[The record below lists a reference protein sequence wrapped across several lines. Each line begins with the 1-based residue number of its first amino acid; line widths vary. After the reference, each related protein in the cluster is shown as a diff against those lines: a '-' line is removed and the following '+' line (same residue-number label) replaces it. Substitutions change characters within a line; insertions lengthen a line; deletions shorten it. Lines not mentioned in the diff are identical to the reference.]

1 MGTSNTQAQSV
12 AEEVSEALRRIE
24 TILEDS
30 PALIGSSGE
39 REALPCEAVAL
50 LRRGVSLLRNGAV
63 GLSVLPVHR
72 DLTTNEAADILNV
85 SRPYLV
91 RLLDEG
97 KIPFHRVGNRRRI
110 DLSDLM
116 AYKGERDAKRRRLLS
131 DLVEM
136 DEEAGLYQRE
146 REEGW

>member
-1 MGTSNTQAQSV
+1 MAPTITQAQAL
-12 AEEVSEALRRIE
+12 AEEDREALRHIE
-24 TILEDS
+24 SILEDS
-30 PALIGSSGE
+30 PALVGASGE
-39 REALPCEAVAL
+39 REALPSEAVAL
-50 LRRGVSLLRNGAV
+50 LRRGVSLLRNGAA
-63 GLSVLPVHR
+63 GLSVVPVHR

-97 KIPFHRVGNRRRI
+97 KIPFQRVGNRRRI
-110 DLSDLM
+110 ALSDLM

-131 DLVEM
+131 ELVAM